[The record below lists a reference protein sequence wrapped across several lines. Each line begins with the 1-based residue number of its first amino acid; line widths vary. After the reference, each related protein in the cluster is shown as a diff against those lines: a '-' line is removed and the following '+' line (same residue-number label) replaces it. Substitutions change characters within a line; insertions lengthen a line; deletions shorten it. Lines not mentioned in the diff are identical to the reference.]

1 MIYTPDGYAV
11 IRIQAYG
18 SDDFVIKVFGSWS
31 GGYSSGESWRINS
44 GTIDI
49 KDEGDSYLVT
59 GFSGS
64 QYKLSKE
71 VNYIRPYNKSVLNDM
86 IAELRSY
93 GHKADIISI
102 EDAIAIIG
110 A

>member
-11 IRIQAYG
+11 IRLQTYG
-18 SDDFVIKVFGSWS
+18 SDDFIMKVFGSWC
-31 GGYSSGESWRINS
+31 GGYLSGDSWRLNS
-44 GTIDI
+44 GIIDI

-59 GFSGS
+59 GFSGN
-64 QYKLSKE
+64 QYRLSKTT
-71 VNYIRPYNKSVLNDM
+71 NYIRPYNKSVLDDM

-93 GHKADIISI
+93 GHQAEIISI
-102 EDAIAIIG
+102 QDAIAIIG